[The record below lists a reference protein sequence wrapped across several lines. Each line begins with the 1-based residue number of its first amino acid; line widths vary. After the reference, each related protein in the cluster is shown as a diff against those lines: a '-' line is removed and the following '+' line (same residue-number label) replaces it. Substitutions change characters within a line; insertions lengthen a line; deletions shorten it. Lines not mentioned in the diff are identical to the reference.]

1 MQANHQAQAEFRGF
15 LLSLGLTESAV
26 QAVLRRNA
34 DYESMMVD
42 MATCALFYGVPADEL
57 PSAIAQYF
65 ALDNLSHEEDITR
78 EDIERATGILAQ
90 YVLGVH
96 AETSA
101 GIHNKD
107 VQALAN
113 KVFEVAARSE
123 VAARYRYALALN
135 GNGHQRKALHDLI
148 FRFNVTK
155 TKLRAAGETIGGCMT
170 VFTPTISAHMSRWI
184 PYLPRLLQHVALL
197 DE

>member
-1 MQANHQAQAEFRGF
+1 MQANHQAQAEFRDF

-26 QAVLRRNA
+26 QAVLRRNFEC
-34 DYESMMVD
+34 ESVMVD
-42 MATCALFYGVPADEL
+42 MATCALFDGVPEDEL
-57 PSAIAQYF
+57 PSAIAQYL
-65 ALDNLSHEEDITR
+65 ALDNPSHEEDIER
-78 EDIERATGILAQ
+78 EDIERATGILTQ

-96 AETSA
+96 AATSA

-113 KVFEVAARSE
+113 KVFEVAP
-123 VAARYRYALALN
+123 RYLN
-135 GNGHQRKALHDLI
+135 GNGHQRKLLHDLI

-155 TKLRAAGETIGGCMT
+155 TTLRAAGETPGGCMT

-184 PYLPRLLQHVALL
+184 PILPPLLLHVALS
-197 DE
+197 E

>member
-1 MQANHQAQAEFRGF
+1 MQANHQAQTEFSYF
-15 LLSLGLTESAV
+15 LHSLGLTESAV

-42 MATCALFYGVPADEL
+42 MATCALFDGVPEDEL
-57 PSAIAQYF
+57 PSAIAQYL
-65 ALDNLSHEEDITR
+65 ALDNPSHEEDIKR
-78 EDIERATGILAQ
+78 EDIERATGILTQ

-96 AETSA
+96 AATRA

-113 KVFEVAARSE
+113 KVFEVAARS
-123 VAARYRYALALN
+123 RYALALN

-184 PYLPRLLQHVALL
+184 PILPKFLKHVALL
-197 DE
+197 EE

>member
-1 MQANHQAQAEFRGF
+1 MQANRQAQTELSYF
-15 LLSLGLTESAV
+15 LHSLGLTESAV

-34 DYESMMVD
+34 DYESVMVD
-42 MATCALFYGVPADEL
+42 MTTCALFDGVPEDEL
-57 PSAIAQYF
+57 PSAIAQYL
-65 ALDNLSHEEDITR
+65 ALDNPSHEEDIK
-78 EDIERATGILAQ
+78 RATGILTR

-96 AETSA
+96 AATSA

-113 KVFEVAARSE
+113 KVFEVAD
-123 VAARYRYALALN
+123 RYHLA
-135 GNGHQRKALHDLI
+135 NGHQRKLLHDLI

-155 TKLRAAGETIGGCMT
+155 TTLRAAGETHGGYMT

-184 PYLPRLLQHVALL
+184 PYLPKFLQHVALL

>member
-1 MQANHQAQAEFRGF
+1 MQAKHQAQAEFSYF

-34 DYESMMVD
+34 DYESVMVD
-42 MATCALFYGVPADEL
+42 MATCALFDGVPEDEL
-57 PSAIAQYF
+57 PSAIAQYL
-65 ALDNLSHEEDITR
+65 ALDNPSHEEDIKR
-78 EDIERATGILAQ
+78 EDIERATGILTQ

-96 AETSA
+96 AATSA

-113 KVFEVAARSE
+113 KVFEVAS
-123 VAARYRYALALN
+123 RYLLALN
-135 GNGHQRKALHDLI
+135 GNGHQRKLLHDLI

-155 TKLRAAGETIGGCMT
+155 TTLRAACETHGGCMT
-170 VFTPTISAHMSRWI
+170 VFPATISAHMSRWI
-184 PYLPRLLQHVALL
+184 PYLPKFLQHVALL

>member
-1 MQANHQAQAEFRGF
+1 MQANHQAQAEFSCF
-15 LLSLGLTESAV
+15 LFSLGLTESAV

-42 MATCALFYGVPADEL
+42 MATCALFDGVPEDEL
-57 PSAIAQYF
+57 PSVIAQYL
-65 ALDNLSHEEDITR
+65 ALDNPSHEEDIKR
-78 EDIERATGILAQ
+78 EDIERATGILTQ

-96 AETSA
+96 AATRA

-113 KVFEVAARSE
+113 KVFEVAS
-123 VAARYRYALALN
+123 RYLLA
-135 GNGHQRKALHDLI
+135 NGHQRKLLHDLI